1 MKIAYVCQSY
11 PPTASGAALVVQRL
25 AEGISTRDHSVYLF
39 APSDYGQGYTERTDE
54 FNVVRLQ
61 SFKNP
66 KRIDHHFTLW
76 SQKQIIN
83 TLQQFKPDV
92 LHLHDPLNLGL
103 SGLRSA
109 QKLNI
114 PTLVTIH
121 QLPWFISSYVAKTQ
135 LTKNLI
141 ENSLWKYS
149 TWFLSQCEETIT
161 PSETIA
167 NIIYMHTGILPKI
180 ISNGVDLTLFSP
192 YPKKQNESKEL
203 CDKYQIC
210 PEHPVILFV
219 GRLDPDKNVEL
230 VLHAVAKVLHTMHV
244 QLLVV
249 GDGIQR
255 EELIKLS
262 KAIGIHQHCCF
273 PGFVSKYGDLPG
285 IYRLATVFVTA
296 SELEVQSSVVLEGA
310 ASGLPVITVKAS
322 SMAEFVEHGK
332 SGYLVPPGDVN
343 ALAEQLIFLLR
354 NPNKIKT
361 MEKAGRILA
370 ERHSNEVFIN
380 THEKIYEATAFHA
393 KAKAS
398 EIHSLSNNSNTL

>member
-25 AEGISTRDHSVYLF
+25 AEGISARGHSVYIF

-76 SQKQIIN
+76 SQKKIIN

-92 LHLHDPLNLGL
+92 LHLHDPLSLGL

-135 LTKNLI
+135 LTKDLI

-149 TWFLSQCEETIT
+149 TWFLSQCQETIT

-167 NIIYMHTGILPKI
+167 NIIYMQTGILPKI

-192 YPKKQNESKEL
+192 YPKRQNEAREL
-203 CDKYQIC
+203 YDKYQIC

-230 VLHAVAKVLHTMHV
+230 VLRAVAKVLHTMHV

-255 EELIKLS
+255 EELIQLS
-262 KAIGIHQHCCF
+262 KSIGIHQHCCF
-273 PGFVSKYGDLPG
+273 PGFVSKYEDLPG

-296 SELEVQSSVVLEGA
+296 SELDVQSSVVLEGA

-322 SMAEFVEHGK
+322 SMAEFVENGK

-361 MEKAGRILA
+361 MKKAGRILA

-380 THEKIYEATAFHA
+380 AHEKIYEANAFHA

-398 EIHSLSNNSNTL
+398 EIHSL